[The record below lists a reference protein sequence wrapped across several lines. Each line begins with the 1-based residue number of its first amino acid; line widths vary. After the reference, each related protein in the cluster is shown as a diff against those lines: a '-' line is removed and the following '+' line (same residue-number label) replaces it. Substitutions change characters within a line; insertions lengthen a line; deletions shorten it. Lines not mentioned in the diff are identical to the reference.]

1 MLKEEALRD
10 LGTEIRSMRKEM
22 GMTLETLA
30 EELGTDFRVL
40 SRYENGLAEMGAL
53 MYRRLVRLHERRTK
67 DNDLL
72 RQIQLLS
79 PTDRIAIETIVSR
92 METR

>member
-22 GMTLETLA
+22 GMTLEALA

-40 SRYENGLAEMGAL
+40 SRYDRGAFAD
-53 MYRRLVRLHERRTK
+53 E
-67 DNDLL
+67 
-72 RQIQLLS
+72 
-79 PTDRIAIETIVSR
+79 E
-92 METR
+92 E

>member
-10 LGTEIRSMRKEM
+10 LGTEIRSMCKEM

-40 SRYENGLAEMGAL
+40 SRYENGQAEMGAL
-53 MYRRLVRLHERRTK
+53 MYRRLV
-67 DNDLL
+67 
-72 RQIQLLS
+72 
-79 PTDRIAIETIVSR
+79 
-92 METR
+92 

>member
-92 METR
+92 MGTR

>member
-10 LGTEIRSMRKEM
+10 LGTEIRSIRKEM

-40 SRYENGLAEMGAL
+40 SRYENGQAEMGAL
-53 MYRRLVRLHERRTK
+53 MYRRLVRLHERRIK

-72 RQIQLLS
+72 RQIQLLP

-92 METR
+92 MGAR

>member
-22 GMTLETLA
+22 GMTLEALA

-40 SRYENGLAEMGAL
+40 SRYENGQVEMGAL
-53 MYRRLVRLHERRTK
+53 MYRRLVRLHDRKTK
-67 DNDLL
+67 NTNLL
-72 RQIQLLS
+72 QQIRLLS
-79 PTDRIAIETIVSR
+79 PTDRTAIETIVTR
-92 METR
+92 MKTG

>member
-10 LGTEIRSMRKEM
+10 LGTEIRSMRKEI

-40 SRYENGLAEMGAL
+40 SRYENGQAEMGAL

-72 RQIQLLS
+72 RQIQSLS
-79 PTDRIAIETIVSR
+79 PTDRVAIETIVSR